1 MENLLAW
8 DVYEVKSSTGPLV
21 GMKFRGTLRKFA
33 LEQSVNLLT
42 ENASDAENTVRFAV
56 LAGADVT
63 AVSAMLATLVPQSTV
78 TCIHTHV
85 KNPVL
90 SKLRVND
97 AERYESIK

>member
-8 DVYEVKSSTGPLV
+8 DLYEVVSTTGPLV

-33 LEQSVNLLT
+33 LDRGINLLT

-56 LAGADVT
+56 LAGADVST
-63 AVSAMLATLVPQSTV
+63 VSAMLTTLVPQSTV
-78 TCIHTHV
+78 TCIHTSV

-97 AERYESIK
+97 AERYESVK

>member
-8 DVYEVKSSTGPLV
+8 DVYEVKSSAGPLV
-21 GMKFRGTLRKFA
+21 GMKLRGTLRKFA

-42 ENASDAENTVRFAV
+42 ENASDAENTVRFAL
-56 LAGADVT
+56 LACGDVT
-63 AVSAMLATLVPQSTV
+63 PFTAMLTAFVPQSTV
-78 TCIHTHV
+78 TCIHTNV

-97 AERYESIK
+97 AERYESII